1 MSQVRRG
8 VPDGEAT
15 VRSSGDRPWRDAAVA
30 TIGELAATVQKR
42 AKHVQHLAD
51 EDAVHD
57 LRTATRRLRTAIEIY
72 GADADKGERKG
83 IEKELRRVAKH
94 LGAVRDLDVLL
105 DALATAS
112 QPGAERLDADDLE
125 PLRKAWEHQ
134 RQSGADDL
142 LSELDRDR
150 FKEAVDGAERL
161 AAPAHPPTDAGD
173 STRGNVGRIAHRAPG
188 LIWDAAGKVFA
199 YELDPMTADPAVIH
213 EMRIAAKKL
222 RYTLEAF
229 EEALEPG
236 RSLIA
241 TVTALQDA
249 GGEMHDAIV
258 ARDRARTFADEEDL
272 HDRQRDA
279 VKAFAELQGRRAED
293 CRSTVAAGF
302 ERIRGRRFRDAL
314 GRAVAGMGHIETAA

>member
-1 MSQVRRG
+1 
-8 VPDGEAT
+8 
-15 VRSSGDRPWRDAAVA
+15 
-30 TIGELAATVQKR
+30 
-42 AKHVQHLAD
+42 
-51 EDAVHD
+51 
-57 LRTATRRLRTAIEIY
+57 
-72 GADADKGERKG
+72 
-83 IEKELRRVAKH
+83 
-94 LGAVRDLDVLL
+94 
-105 DALATAS
+105 
-112 QPGAERLDADDLE
+112 
-125 PLRKAWEHQ
+125 
-134 RQSGADDL
+134 
-142 LSELDRDR
+142 
-150 FKEAVDGAERL
+150 
-161 AAPAHPPTDAGD
+161 
-173 STRGNVGRIAHRAPG
+173 
-188 LIWDAAGKVFA
+188 
-199 YELDPMTADPAVIH
+199 MTADPAVIH

-272 HDRQRDA
+272 RDRQRNA

-314 GRAVAGMGHIETAA
+314 GRAVAGMGHIDTAA